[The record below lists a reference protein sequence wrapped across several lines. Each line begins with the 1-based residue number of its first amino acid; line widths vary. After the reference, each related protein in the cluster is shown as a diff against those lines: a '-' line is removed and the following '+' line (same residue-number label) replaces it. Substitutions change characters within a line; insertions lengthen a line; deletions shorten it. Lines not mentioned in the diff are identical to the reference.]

1 MGAAASLEA
10 ESALR
15 VPQPEAHWPEDSTNT
30 TASSLLPEAGGDET
44 IPYAMSLLRHGV
56 KGRRLA
62 AGDLEFLE
70 LKSAIQILSL

>member
-1 MGAAASLEA
+1 MI
-10 ESALR
+10 
-15 VPQPEAHWPEDSTNT
+15 WPKQDRRGDRRRET
-30 TASSLLPEAGGDET
+30 TSENET

-62 AGDLEFLE
+62 TGDLEFLE